1 MTRSTLWKTEKKIG
15 KRIKMLREEKKM
27 SQRSF
32 ASFGIKQAYLASI
45 EAGNIASP
53 SPEMLTNIARGLGL
67 SIEELVEGTDLAGSP
82 YSKGGT
88 PRKAFCPNNDCPK
101 LVPNRLATG
110 MIIPYRFSIDRFQVS
125 RETTYEAKHCPYCG
139 AELLTE
145 CPKCKKPILIADPL
159 QTHCLHC
166 GKGIFKPITEED
178 MKAKGFK

>member
-15 KRIKMLREEKKM
+15 KRIRMLREEKTM

-32 ASFGIKQAYLASI
+32 VPFGIKQAYLAAI
-45 EAGNIASP
+45 EAGSIANP

-67 SIEELVEGTDLAGSP
+67 SVEELVEGTDLAGSP

-125 RETTYEAKHCPYCG
+125 GETTYEAKHCPFCG
-139 AELLTE
+139 TEFLTS
-145 CPKCKKPILIADPL
+145 CPSCKEPILIADPS
-159 QTHCLHC
+159 QTHCLRC
-166 GKGIFKPITEED
+166 GHQIFEPITEED